1 MRRRRQQCNSS
12 RSRDV
17 HSHHGEGDG
26 DDDLSC
32 YHVDDQLDIDDEL
45 DNDVVDI
52 HDHNGPRD
60 VAEPGSSSS

>member
-1 MRRRRQQCNSS
+1 MRRRRQQCNRC

-17 HSHHGEGDG
+17 NSHHGED

-32 YHVDDQLDIDDEL
+32 HHVDDQLDIDDEL